1 MNRNE
6 QPPTRRGLPIKWIAK
21 PPKHS
26 PKYSGGFCYIEL
38 LTKKQGIFL
47 ADTAFLFQHQASCGK
62 QRFAVAAGIL
72 RANGDTA
79 HTGNTDFGICL

>member
-1 MNRNE
+1 MDSKAT
-6 QPPTRRGLPIKWIAK
+6 QALAK
-21 PPKHS
+21 VF
-26 PKYSGGFCYIEL
+26 GWL
-38 LTKKQGIFL
+38 LLYRITYKKQGIFL